1 MKINEFAILTESR
14 ADEAPIGMFK
24 RAATGLAGFF
34 SSSKAQESKVQGAVN
49 AMYKEYKNYYTPT
62 PEGKP
67 TGENLKAF
75 IVATGYPLAK
85 KYKDLTGLYTQVEKA
100 KKMRSTKPNAVDPE
114 AEKTNA
120 NKTPDNTID
129 FNKVK
134 QNSPEQNYRDNY
146 DKIFQKNG
154 MYEALTIKA
163 DTVLSNKQV
172 EDIIEFIVRDS
183 YADDRIKELAPGAYT
198 QKLRTLKKKQQQE
211 KQKKTQAPT
220 TGGGNL
226 VQGDDGV
233 FRFQ

>member
-14 ADEAPIGMFK
+14 TDEAPIGMFK
-24 RAATGLAGFF
+24 RLGTGLAGFF
-34 SSSKAQESKVQGAVN
+34 SSSKAQESKVQSAVN
-49 AMYKEYKNYYTPT
+49 ALYKEYKNYYTPT

-75 IVATGYPLAK
+75 IIATGYPLAK
-85 KYKDLTGLYTQVEKA
+85 KYKDLTGLYAQVEKA

-114 AEKTNA
+114 AEKDQQQTQQGGN
-120 NKTPDNTID
+120 TDNTIQFPTPD
-129 FNKVK
+129 EIK
-134 QNSPEQNYRDNY
+134 QFS
-146 DKIFQKNG
+146 G
-154 MYEALTIKA
+154 MYEALAIQA

-198 QKLRTLKKKQQQE
+198 QKLRTLKNKQE
-211 KQKKTQAPT
+211 KQKQAQPKTKT
-220 TGGGNL
+220 LGSEL

>member
-14 ADEAPIGMFK
+14 TDEAPIGMFK
-24 RAATGLAGFF
+24 RLGTGLAGFF
-34 SSSKAQESKVQGAVN
+34 SSSKAQESKVQSAVN
-49 AMYKEYKNYYTPT
+49 ALYKEYKNYYTPT

-75 IVATGYPLAK
+75 IIATGYPLAK

-114 AEKTNA
+114 AEKDQQQTQQGGN
-120 NKTPDNTID
+120 TDNTIQFPTPD
-129 FNKVK
+129 EIK
-134 QNSPEQNYRDNY
+134 QFS
-146 DKIFQKNG
+146 G
-154 MYEALTIKA
+154 MYEALAIKA

-198 QKLRTLKKKQQQE
+198 QKLRTLKNKQE
-211 KQKKTQAPT
+211 KQKQAQPKTKT
-220 TGGGNL
+220 LGSEL
-226 VQGDDGV
+226 VQGDDGI